1 MSLFEKLNNKRY
13 NLQEKKNPLDDFD
26 AYDNISR
33 EDQKQ
38 LRNTKKIFKK
48 DITKEGDKISSS
60 RKGDIATSGGK
71 AKELSTTTTGSKIQ
85 KSVDAKVISKKF
97 NQNNPNRPE
106 YVKPDEFKAA
116 ETRTKQINP
125 KQTRPLGQLVKK
137 TKPSKTAVSG
147 KLTPGQIDFSK
158 AGELAAKRKAR
169 IDPKTG
175 KATQAGVFDFAK
187 NRGGF
192 TRMSQG
198 MSKSDFKKMIT
209 SDPKKAS
216 QFKNIVS
223 KAKTIASD
231 PTSKAYK
238 DIEAKINKSDY
249 AGRIPRKGKTAFMNP
264 SQKAAEIA
272 RIKADIN
279 AREALKGRYKKP
291 KTVLKV
297 TQPGSKYRASKQFPG
312 FDVVPTKDPVGK
324 EILKKMDTTG
334 FVPPKPPSKPPNLF
348 QRMKKSLLDPQ
359 SWKIPKKDWDLKPTR
374 WDKAGNVI
382 AQQRRSFKP
391 GVIGTVRKNLAKL
404 PLRYKIIGGTAIALS
419 NPGIRKAIV
428 APFTKPAAPKQY
440 GPYVKTLGFDTGKP
454 NKSREL
460 YKKYLKANKPDQYN
474 KEFPKKL
481 PKSMNPFN
489 KPTPKPTKYGSTY
502 TFKDKKTGEM
512 GTGSIEREAG
522 ILGFQKPKNINK
534 NLP

>member
-1 MSLFEKLNNKRY
+1 MSLFERLNNKRY
-13 NLQEKKNPLDDFD
+13 NLHEESKDPFKDFN
-26 AYDNISR
+26 AYDNLDK
-33 EDQKQ
+33 EEQKK
-38 LRNTKKIFKK
+38 LRQTKNIVKK
-48 DITKEGDKISSS
+48 QIKDEGDKISSEARYPS
-60 RKGDIATSGGK
+60 VTKKINK
-71 AKELSTTTTGSKIQ
+71 KLSPTTTGSKVQ
-85 KSVDAKVISKKF
+85 KSVDARVITKKF

-116 ETRTKQINP
+116 ETKTKQVNP

-169 IDPKTG
+169 IDTKTG

-192 TRMSQG
+192 NRMSQG

-223 KAKTIASD
+223 KAKKIASD

-238 DIEAKINKSDY
+238 DIERKINTSDY
-249 AGRIPRKGKTAFMNP
+249 AGRIARKGKTAYMNP

-272 RIKADIN
+272 RIKAGID
-279 AREALKGRYKKP
+279 ARDAAKGKFKKP
-291 KTVLKV
+291 KTVLKR
-297 TQPGSKYRASKQFPG
+297 TEPGSKFRASKIKG
-312 FDVVPTKDPVGK
+312 FDVVPTSNPVGK

-334 FVPPKPPSKPPNLF
+334 FVPPKPEKLTRF
-348 QRMKKSLLDPQ
+348 QKMKKVLFDPQ
-359 SWKIPKKDWDLKPTR
+359 RWKIPKKDWDLKPVR

-382 AQQRRSFKP
+382 AQRRLSFKRGP
-391 GVIGTVRKNLAKL
+391 IGTLRKINAML
-404 PLRYKIIGGTAIALS
+404 PTRYKVIAGL
-419 NPGIRKAIV
+419 AL
-428 APFTKPAAPKQY
+428 AAPTIKKTFFSPKAKPKTY
-440 GPYVKTLGFDTGKP
+440 TPYKKPLGFDTGKR
-454 NKSREL
+454 NYDKLR
-460 YKKYLKANKPDQYN
+460 YKKDLAKLDPVRFQ
-474 KEFPKKL
+474 KEFPKL
-481 PKSMNPFN
+481 PK
-489 KPTPKPTKYGSTY
+489 KPPAVKSKPAQYGSYDPKT
-502 TFKDKKTGEM
+502 KKMVQT
-512 GTGSIEREAG
+512 TNV
-522 ILGFQKPKNINK
+522 PKNINK